1 MDIKVIGS
9 GCEDCSRLYTL
20 VKECC
25 CELGIK
31 EEVGKVEDLIEI
43 VMLGVMSVPALMID
57 GRIVI
62 SGMVPSK
69 EKIKEFLE
77 ESRL

>member
-20 VKECC
+20 VKDCC
-25 CELGIK
+25 GELGIK

-57 GRIVI
+57 GKIVM